1 MKIEMSSFDV
11 LAVANELK
19 NLRGARLNKVYQVS
33 PQELKI
39 QLNVKEL
46 GKQELVIEA
55 GKRIHLTEYPKPSPE
70 KPSTFAMTLRKY
82 LENAVLTEIRQVS
95 FDRIVELSFKKGE
108 EEFKLIGELFGKGNI
123 ILTDKNYKILA
134 VMKPQIFKARSL
146 VGKAAYE
153 YPPQRLNPFEVS
165 KDELMRII
173 NESKL
178 DVVRTLASPLGLGG
192 LYAEELCLRAGVEK
206 NKEKI
211 TNEEVSRLFNALVE
225 LKNLVSKEKPVIIF
239 DGDAAVDVVPFKL
252 QIYEGKRMQEFDSF
266 NKAAG
271 EYFTKYE
278 VRRVESIR
286 DAEFEKEVARLEAR
300 LEEQVR
306 VLEKYRK
313 IEEEYKQLGNLI
325 YANFRS
331 IENILTALSNAR
343 KTHSWEEIAK
353 KIEESKEKTVEAS
366 MIKKLLPKE
375 GALIV
380 ELDGTKVRLDMKKS
394 AAHNAD
400 FYYEKSKK
408 ARGKIAGVEESIGD
422 TEAKIRELKKRGRKA
437 IALKEKKP
445 EKKIARKKE
454 WYEKFRW
461 FISSDNFL
469 VLGGRDATTNE
480 ILVKKHM
487 SSNDVF
493 VHADI
498 YGAPAAVIKTE
509 GRETP
514 EATIQEAFDF
524 AASYSK
530 AWKHNIFG
538 LDVYWVAPEQVSK
551 TAEHGEYVAK
561 GAFVIRGKKNFGKGK
576 VEVAVG
582 VKINDEI
589 KVVGGPTS
597 AIEKQAKYFVR
608 IIPGRMKSKEVA
620 EIIKNKLLEKISE
633 EDKERIRRIAL
644 EEIQEFLPGG
654 GSEVRE

>member
-39 QLNVKEL
+39 QLNVREL

-82 LENAVLTEIRQVS
+82 LENAVLTEVKQVS
-95 FDRIVELSFKKGE
+95 FDRIVELSFKKDE
-108 EEFKLIGELFGKGNI
+108 EEFELIGELFGKGNI

-134 VMKPQIFKARSL
+134 VMKPQKFKARSL
-146 VGKAAYE
+146 VGREKYVR
-153 YPPQRLNPFEVS
+153 PPPRLNPFEVS
-165 KDELMRII
+165 KDGLKRII
-173 NESKL
+173 NESKSA
-178 DVVRTLASPLGLGG
+178 VKTLASPLGLGG
-192 LYAEELCLRAGVEK
+192 LYAEELCLRAGIEK

-211 TNEEVSRLFNALVE
+211 TDEEASEIYNTIAE
-225 LKNLVSKEKPVIIF
+225 LKNSIGRERPAVVF
-239 DGDAAVDVVPFKL
+239 DDSTPIDLVPFKL
-252 QIYEGKRMQEFDSF
+252 KIYEGKKIKEFDSF
-266 NKAAG
+266 NKAAD

-278 VRRVESIR
+278 IERVEGLR
-286 DAEFEKEVARLEAR
+286 NAEFEKEISKLEAR
-300 LEEQVR
+300 LQEQIQT
-306 VLEKYRK
+306 LEKYR
-313 IEEEYKQLGNLI
+313 EAERLYRQFGDLI
-325 YANFRS
+325 YAHFKS
-331 IENILTALSNAR
+331 IESILKALSNAR
-343 KTHSWEEIAK
+343 KTHSWDEIAK
-353 KIEESKEKTVEAS
+353 KIEEDKEKTVEAS

-380 ELDGTKVRLDMKKS
+380 ELDGTEVRLDMKKS
-394 AAHNAD
+394 TAHNAD
-400 FYYEKSKK
+400 FYYGKSKK
-408 ARGKIAGVEESIGD
+408 AREKTTGVEESMRN
-422 TEAKIRELKKRGRKA
+422 TEAKIRELKERGREA

-445 EKKIARKKE
+445 EKRKARKKD

-469 VLGGRDATTNE
+469 VLGGRDAATNE

-498 YGAPAAVIKTE
+498 HGAPAVVIKTE
-509 GRETP
+509 GREIP
-514 EATIQEAFDF
+514 EATMQEAFDF

-551 TAEHGEYVAK
+551 TAEHGEYIAK

-576 VEVAVG
+576 IEVAVG
-582 VKINDEI
+582 VKLDETI
-589 KVVGGPTS
+589 KVIGGPTS
-597 AIEKQAKYFVR
+597 AIEKQAKYFVK
-608 IIPGRMKSKEVA
+608 IIPGKMKSKEIA
-620 EIIKNKLLEKISE
+620 ETIKSKLLGKASE
-633 EDKERIRRIAL
+633 EDREKIRGIAF

-654 GSEVRE
+654 GGEVKE

>member
-1 MKIEMSSFDV
+1 MKTEMSSFDI
-11 LAVANELK
+11 LAIAGELQK
-19 NLRGARLNKVYQVS
+19 LENARINKVYQVS

-82 LENAVLTEIRQVS
+82 LENAVLTEIKQVA
-95 FDRIVELSFKKGE
+95 FDRIVELTFRKAG

-123 ILTDKNYKILA
+123 ILTDGNYKILA
-134 VMKPQIFKARSL
+134 VMKPQRFKARSL

-153 YPPQRLNPFEVS
+153 YPPQRLNPFEVP

-173 NESKL
+173 NESKS

-206 NKEKI
+206 NKERI
-211 TNEEVSRLFNALVE
+211 TDEEASRLFNALVE
-225 LKNLVSKEKPVIIF
+225 LKNLVGKEKPVIIF
-239 DGDAAVDVVPFKL
+239 EGDVAADVVPFKL
-252 QIYEGKRMQEFDSF
+252 RIYEGKRTQEFDSF
-266 NKAAG
+266 NKAVD

-278 VRRVESIR
+278 IERVEGLR
-286 DAEFEKEVARLEAR
+286 NAEFEKEISRFEAR

-313 IEEEYKQLGNLI
+313 IEKEYKQLGNLI
-325 YANFRS
+325 YANFGS

-343 KTHSWEEIAK
+343 KTHSWNEIAE
-353 KIEESKEKTVEAS
+353 KIEEGKERIPEAKL
-366 MIKKLLPKE
+366 IKKILLGE
-375 GALIV
+375 GILV
-380 ELDGTKVRLDMKKS
+380 LELNGSKVRLDIKKN
-394 AAHNAD
+394 AAQNAN

-408 ARGKIAGVEESIGD
+408 AKKKIEGVEESIGD
-422 TEAKIRELKKRGRKA
+422 TEAKIRELRERGREA

-445 EKKIARKKE
+445 EKRIARKKE

-461 FISSDNFL
+461 FFSSDGFL
-469 VLGGRDATTNE
+469 ILGGRDAATNE
-480 ILVKKHM
+480 TLVKKHM
-487 SSNDVF
+487 QSNDIF

-498 YGAPAAVIKTE
+498 HGAPAVVIKTE
-509 GRETP
+509 GKETP
-514 EATIQEAFDF
+514 EATVQEASDF

-538 LDVYWVAPEQVSK
+538 LDVYWVTPGQVSK
-551 TAEHGEYVAK
+551 TAEHGEYVVK

-576 VEVAVG
+576 VEVAIG

-589 KVVGGPTS
+589 KVVGGPAS

-608 IIPGRMKSKEVA
+608 IIPGRAKSREIA
-620 EIIKNKLLEKISE
+620 EKIKNKLLGKVGE
-633 EDKERIRRIAL
+633 EDKEKIKGTAL